1 MVLRGY
7 NERRAEAL
15 AAGKGEDRALI
26 RSSFPAAELMF
37 RWRMQL
43 GCGDIVEILTLGDDR
58 PPTDMTWSWG
68 GSPLHNKG
76 AYTCTSHRTPETP
89 YQAVCRRLTRSTLDL
104 EGDKDLGREPET
116 VGYWTVKLECGHLDR
131 QITPLNWKPAD
142 GHRQTEPNDP
152 DAVAQR
158 KARMEQIKEHLGVAE
173 YAHAIRQIEQGH
185 LEPDPMTT
193 CWTCQYEQPIV
204 AFQQVGW
211 LVPPTPVKGRSGAD
225 TAVAPRPNRV
235 QLEIHVAN
243 LETEIA
249 RLKQQ

>member
-1 MVLRGY
+1 MVLREY

-15 AAGKGEDRALI
+15 AAGKREDQALI
-26 RSSFPAAELMF
+26 RSSFPNAELMF

-43 GCGDIVEILTLGDDR
+43 GCGDIVEILTFGDDR

-68 GSPLHNKG
+68 GSPLRRG
-76 AYTCTSHRTPETP
+76 AYTCTTHRSPETP
-89 YQAVCRRLTRSTLDL
+89 YQAVSRYLTRSTLDL
-104 EGDKDLGREPET
+104 EGDKHLRREPET
-116 VGYWTVKLECGHLDR
+116 VGYWAVKLECGHLDH
-131 QITPLNWKPAD
+131 QITPLDWKPSD

-152 DAVAQR
+152 DEVPQR

-204 AFQQVGW
+204 AFQRVGW
-211 LVPPTPVKGRSGAD
+211 LVPPAVVKGRSGAD
-225 TAVAPRPNRV
+225 TPVALRPTRV
-235 QLEIHVAN
+235 QLEKRVAD
-243 LETEIA
+243 LEAEIA